1 MIQFT
6 EPLLLFFFFCK
17 IWRERAGKHFML
29 FRKTKKGKPPPP
41 KQAAKD
47 ISVVT
52 EQLFRLER
60 LELWVWLLCD
70 EQKVQPCPDQ
80 WLSLPSRLGLFKM
93 LPCSSCSPVSLQ
105 WGQDYVLPALRISK
119 LKLFPFSPFIKIFV
133 FGDSATS
140 NSCLHWPFSLQ
151 LPSSVHLPVSA
162 RGTQVHVKMWQFSL
176 LMQLRLLML
185 LTVLPC
191 STIFSPGR
199 VSGNFAFSFNQSK
212 ISSVIFR
219 YRHEFV
225 PSFIT
230 SACSATCFLYSLS
243 SWFLF
248 LPMLFPLKDVLWSK
262 SL

>member
-1 MIQFT
+1 MG
-6 EPLLLFFFFCK
+6 
-17 IWRERAGKHFML
+17 GKGGETLHAFPENKE
-29 FRKTKKGKPPPP
+29 RKTSPCEPPP

-52 EQLFRLER
+52 EQLFRLE
-60 LELWVWLLCD
+60 LWVWLLCN

-119 LKLFPFSPFIKIFV
+119 LKLFLFSPFIQIFV

-140 NSCLHWPFSLQ
+140 NSCLHWPFSPQ

-219 YRHEFV
+219 YRHAFV

-230 SACSATCFLYSLS
+230 SACSATCFLYSSS